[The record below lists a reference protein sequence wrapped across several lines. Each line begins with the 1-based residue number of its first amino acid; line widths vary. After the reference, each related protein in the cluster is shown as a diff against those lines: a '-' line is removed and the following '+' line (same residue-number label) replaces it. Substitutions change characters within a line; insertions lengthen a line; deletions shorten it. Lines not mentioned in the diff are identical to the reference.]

1 MALVT
6 PYCTVSEADVYL
18 SDSDSWIDLESSVKQ
33 NALFWGRV
41 YLDSNY
47 RCISFDESNAPDEI
61 KFANAL
67 LAKDYTEGN
76 LIKAGGKLSGSVKL
90 KRVKA
95 GKVEVETEY
104 VGANK
109 TSYQSDV
116 DYLLNEYC
124 TKKTSAKIINRL

>member
-6 PYCTVSEADVYL
+6 PYCKTFEADSYL
-18 SDSDSWIDLESSVKQ
+18 SSNDAWLDLDDDVKE

-47 RCISFDESNAPDEI
+47 RCVKFLQDDAPDEI

-67 LAKDYTEGN
+67 LAYDYTQGK
-76 LIKAGGKLSGSVKL
+76 LIKKSGTVNGNVTL

-95 GKVEVETEY
+95 GKVEVETRY
-104 VGANK
+104 NGAHK
-109 TSYQSDV
+109 TSEQVDV
-116 DYLLNEYC
+116 DYLLSSLCN
-124 TKKTSAKIINRL
+124 KKGRVSFINRV